1 MNAAVIA
8 RIAKF
13 VALFGFVLPWV
24 LVSCANQ
31 PLVSLTGI
39 DLVMGTVNLHN
50 PVTGAA
56 QHQPG
61 HPNIWI
67 AASLALI
74 ILGLVASFILRGRTA
89 VLAMAG
95 AALAAF
101 VLSAFGVSR
110 IGADAHAAAQSPQP
124 GAQFDPSMANAIQ
137 VHAQYGYW
145 LTSIALL
152 VCLGACALIL
162 TGRSSGVEGRSTGPP

>member
-1 MNAAVIA
+1 MNAAV
-8 RIAKF
+8 
-13 VALFGFVLPWV
+13 VAHRGNSSPCFAFFLPWV

-31 PLVSLTGI
+31 PLVSLTGV

-61 HPNIWI
+61 HPDIWI

-74 ILGLVASFILRGRTA
+74 VLGLVASFVLRGRPA

-110 IGADAHAAAQSPQP
+110 IGAAEHAAPQSPQA
-124 GAQFDPSMANAIQ
+124 GTQFDPSMANAIR
-137 VHAQYGYW
+137 VHAVRIG
-145 LTSIALL
+145 
-152 VCLGACALIL
+152 
-162 TGRSSGVEGRSTGPP
+162 